1 MYDLLIITKNQELIN
16 WKLESHK
23 GGINHYLRNVFFSV
37 QLQIKNWAKKGKS
50 AKTWIILFSDLL
62 ESPRALLTDLFNKYN
77 SSNFIQENN
86 TYVKEILYIGGIAIH
101 VSNRWNNV

>member
-37 QLQIKNWAKKGKS
+37 QLQIKNTTLGKKGKEC
-50 AKTWIILFSDLL
+50 KNMNNIILWFIRKPKS
-62 ESPRALLTDLFNKYN
+62 LTYRSF
-77 SSNFIQENN
+77 
-86 TYVKEILYIGGIAIH
+86 
-101 VSNRWNNV
+101 